1 MIDLKVE
8 IDIVCK
14 KIKQAQERA
23 KESPPCLLASIY
35 GEINELTVILSYLM
49 SIAERK
55 GVSV

>member
-8 IDIVCK
+8 IDIVLN

-23 KESPPCLLASIY
+23 KKAPPCMLASIY
-35 GEINELTVILSYLM
+35 SEINELTVILSYLL